1 MQDPTSE
8 KWLRLREVALR
19 FGISQETARLL
30 VVNGKLAARRPTG
43 KPRGMYQVAEAEAA
57 RYEADM
63 AAGTA

>member
-1 MQDPTSE
+1 MQDSTSE

-19 FGISQETARLL
+19 FGISQESARLL
-30 VVNGKLAARRPTG
+30 VVTGKLAARRPTG
-43 KPRGMYQVAEAEAA
+43 KPRGMYQVAETECA

>member
-1 MQDPTSE
+1 MQDSTSE
-8 KWLRLREVALR
+8 KWLRLREVAQRL
-19 FGISQETARLL
+19 GVSQESARAL

-43 KPRGMYQVAEAEAA
+43 KPRGMYQVAETECE

>member
-1 MQDPTSE
+1 MQDTASE
-8 KWLRLREVALR
+8 KWLRLREVAQR
-19 FGISQETARLL
+19 FGISQESARML

-43 KPRGMYQVAEAEAA
+43 KARGMYQVAEVECQ